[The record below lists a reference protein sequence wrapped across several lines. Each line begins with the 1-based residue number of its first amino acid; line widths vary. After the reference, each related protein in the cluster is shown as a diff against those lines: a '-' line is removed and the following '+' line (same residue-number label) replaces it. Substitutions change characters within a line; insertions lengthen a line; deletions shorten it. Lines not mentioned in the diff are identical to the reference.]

1 METANA
7 LMSPIEYF
15 YKWEKTLPNAIFLR
29 QPNGAKWKEM
39 TYAQAGQEAR
49 KMAAALVSLGLSKGD
64 HIGIISKNCTHWI
77 LSDLAIMMAGMISV
91 PFYASLTAPQLKEVI
106 EKSDCKAVFVGKL
119 EKWDSDKDDVVREIP
134 VITYPIYQGAAAIEI
149 GSKWDS
155 LIEQHESKSD
165 NFIPD
170 LDSLWT
176 IIFTSGT
183 TGSPKG
189 VMHTQRNAAL
199 LMHSEEKH
207 NSLKTFDYQPGGNR
221 FFSFL
226 PMNHIAERTAIEIGA
241 LMNGGSISFAESLD
255 TFAKNLQDT
264 SPTFF
269 FAVPRIWTK
278 FHLGVL
284 AKTSQEKLDKLLRLP
299 IVSGLVKKKIRKA
312 LGLKDAQVMLTG
324 ASITPEPLKEW
335 YRSLGMNLREVY
347 GMTENFG
354 GFSMMPESQHKADTV
369 GKPLPGA
376 KCRIDEVTGEILMEI
391 PWLMSGYYKDP
402 DLTHETI
409 RDGWM
414 HTGDKG
420 RIDEDGFLKVIGR
433 VKDTFKTAKGKFVV
447 PTIIEEE
454 FGGQESIEQICVSG
468 LGLTQPVAI
477 LCLSEIGQ
485 RESKESMSKE
495 LEELLDDVNTKLEP
509 HERLSA
515 LVIAAEPWSD
525 ENGLLTPTLKV
536 KRGAI
541 YEKYKDMLH
550 DWCESSD
557 KIIWE

>member
-1 METANA
+1 METNA
-7 LMSPIEYF
+7 LLSPIEHF
-15 YKWEKTLPNAIFLR
+15 YKWEKTLANKVFLR
-29 QPNGAKWKEM
+29 QPKGNTWIDI

-49 KMAAALVSLGLSKGD
+49 RMAAALKEIGLSEGD
-64 HIGIISKNCTHWI
+64 HVGIISKNCSHWI
-77 LSDLAIMMAGMISV
+77 LADLAIMMSGLISV
-91 PFYASLTAPQLKEVI
+91 PFYASLSAAQLSEVI
-106 EKSDCKAVFVGKL
+106 EKSDCKALFVGKL
-119 EKWDSDKDDVVREIP
+119 EKWGTDKDAVLTDIDVIQFPHYKGSAEITIGQNWTEL
-134 VITYPIYQGAAAIEI
+134 VNRHEPIEENY
-149 GSKWDS
+149 
-155 LIEQHESKSD
+155 
-165 NFIPD
+165 IPN

-207 NSLKTFDYQPGGNR
+207 NSLKTFDYPPGGNR

-241 LMNGGSISFAESLD
+241 LLNGGSISFAESLD
-255 TFAKNLQDT
+255 TFAQNLRDT
-264 SPTFF
+264 SPTIF

-284 AKTSQEKLDKLLRLP
+284 AKSPQEKLDKLLKIP
-299 IVSGLVKKKIRKA
+299 IVSAMVKNKIRKA
-312 LGLKDAQVMLTG
+312 LGLKDAAVMLTG

-354 GFSMMPESQHKADTV
+354 GFTMMPESKHKADTV
-369 GKPLPGA
+369 GKPVPGA
-376 KCRIDEVTGEILMEI
+376 KVRIDPDSGEILMNI

-402 DLTHETI
+402 ELSAKSIID
-409 RDGWM
+409 DWM

-420 RIDEDGFLKVIGR
+420 VLDDEGFLKVIGR

-447 PTIIEEE
+447 PTKIEEE
-454 FGGQESIEQICVSG
+454 FAGQETIEQICVSG

-477 LCLSEIGQ
+477 ICLSEIGQ
-485 RESKESMSKE
+485 RETKEKISAD
-495 LEELLDDVNTKLEP
+495 LQDLLDKVNPNLES

-515 LVIAAEPWSD
+515 IIVASEAWSD
-525 ENGLLTPTLKV
+525 ENDLLTPTLKI
-536 KRGAI
+536 KRAAI
-541 YEKYKDMLH
+541 YEKYKHMLNE
-550 DWCESSD
+550 WCESSD
-557 KIIWE
+557 TIIWE

>member
-1 METANA
+1 MEANA
-7 LMSPIEYF
+7 LKSPIEYF
-15 YKWEKTLPNAIFLR
+15 YKWEKTLPNSIFLR
-29 QPNGAKWKEM
+29 QPKGSHWKEM

-49 KMAAALVSLGLSKGD
+49 RIATALTSLGLSKGD
-64 HIGIISKNCTHWI
+64 HIGIISKNCSHWI

-91 PFYASLTAPQLKEVI
+91 PFYASLTAPQLKEVM
-106 EKSDCKAVFVGKL
+106 EKSDCKAIFVGKL
-119 EKWDSDKDDVVREIP
+119 EKWDSNKDDVVKEMP
-134 VITYPIYQGAAAIEI
+134 VITYPSYAGAASIEI
-149 GSKWDS
+149 GHAWDS
-155 LIEQHESKSD
+155 LIKEHEAKPD

-207 NSLKTFDYQPGGNR
+207 NSLKTFDHPPGGNR

-284 AKTSQEKLDKLLRLP
+284 AKTSQKKLNKLLGLP

-354 GFSMMPESQHKADTV
+354 GFSMMPESQHKPDTV

-376 KCRIDEVTGEILMEI
+376 KCRIEEETGEILMEI

-402 DLTHETI
+402 ELTAETI
-409 RDGWM
+409 QDGWM

-420 RIDEDGFLKVIGR
+420 EMDKDGFLKVIGR

-454 FGGQESIEQICVSG
+454 FAGQEAIEQICVSG

-477 LCLSEIGQ
+477 VCLSEIGQ
-485 RESKESMSKE
+485 RESKEAISKNFE
-495 LEELLDDVNTKLEP
+495 DLLAEVNPRLET

-515 LVIAAEPWSD
+515 IVIASEQWSD
-525 ENGLLTPTLKV
+525 ENGLLTPTLKI
-536 KRGAI
+536 KRASI
-541 YEKYKDMLH
+541 HEKYKNKLN

-557 KIIWE
+557 KLIWE